1 MHVQK
6 THHWES
12 RCWERQLEFLAMR
25 ALILLSCCVGLDT
38 SSKSCEAGNIRHSV
52 PGSLCLSSSPLPL
65 KITHFPIHCLSA
77 SALQKQALTSPNS
90 LCFCAILWFVPFLI
104 FFVLEYM
111 TKWWRSEIETWMVIR
126 KSLVSTN
133 SQQFPFTKCSDVR
146 YHMCVWPIAYHLSGF
161 LKLGSTLESPEAFFK
176 LRMSRSY
183 LQRAW
188 FTWAG
193 VYSLNIRTF

>member
-1 MHVQK
+1 MTHCIFLPSLIIKVRREGPGVRLSDSDLRQI
-6 THHWES
+6 TSPLSTSICHHWES

-111 TKWWRSEIETWMVIR
+111 TK
-126 KSLVSTN
+126 
-133 SQQFPFTKCSDVR
+133 
-146 YHMCVWPIAYHLSGF
+146 
-161 LKLGSTLESPEAFFK
+161 
-176 LRMSRSY
+176 
-183 LQRAW
+183 
-188 FTWAG
+188 
-193 VYSLNIRTF
+193 